1 MLSLCVLL
9 SLTGCSSATEKS
21 YQSVV
26 ALLEQGRFEEA
37 STQFRELGSYRDAS
51 LLLMYSRAALSA
63 ESGDYLTAHKAFA
76 ALGSFRD
83 AQEMLRYY
91 DCREVETSGR
101 DALADGNFDTA
112 VPMLIDAAGRYEALP
127 AFRDASQRAEGCLL
141 LRGSG
146 ETCTQCPASQ

>member
-1 MLSLCVLL
+1 MTKNLKNRIILLMLSLCVLL

-21 YQSVV
+21 YQTGV

-37 STQFRELGSYRDAS
+37 STQFQELGSYRDSS

-91 DCREVETSGR
+91 DCREAETSGR
-101 DALADGNFDTA
+101 N
-112 VPMLIDAAGRYEALP
+112 R
-127 AFRDASQRAEGCLL
+127 R
-141 LRGSG
+141 
-146 ETCTQCPASQ
+146 